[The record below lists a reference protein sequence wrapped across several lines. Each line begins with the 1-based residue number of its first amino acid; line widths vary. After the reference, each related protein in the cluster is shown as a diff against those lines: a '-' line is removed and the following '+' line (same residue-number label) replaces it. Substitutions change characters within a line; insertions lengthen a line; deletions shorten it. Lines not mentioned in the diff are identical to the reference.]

1 MVIKQYVKTFE
12 YLRHIITDTFSDD
25 DDIHREIR
33 NMFIR
38 TNILT
43 RCFAKCSVDVKII
56 LFRTYVYV
64 FMMQVCGLDIKLGF
78 LTNCYHATIS
88 AYKMFFGF
96 KHRDIVTKILFAL
109 NLPSFNTI
117 MQGCLLQCYCQAF

>member
-56 LFRTYVYV
+56 LFRTYGYF
-64 FMMQVCGLDIKLGF
+64 FMMQVCGLDIKLGV
-78 LTNCYHATIS
+78 LTNCYHVTIS
-88 AYKMFFGF
+88 A
-96 KHRDIVTKILFAL
+96 
-109 NLPSFNTI
+109 
-117 MQGCLLQCYCQAF
+117 